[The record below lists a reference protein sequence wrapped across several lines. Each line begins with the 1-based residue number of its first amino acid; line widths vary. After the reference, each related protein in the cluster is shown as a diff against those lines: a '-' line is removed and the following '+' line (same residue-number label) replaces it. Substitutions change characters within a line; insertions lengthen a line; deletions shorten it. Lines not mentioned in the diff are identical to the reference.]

1 MSDFLTRFAPSPT
14 GRLHLGHAASA
25 FHVWKA
31 AERAGGDVLLR
42 IEDIDQTRCK
52 PEFTD
57 GILEDLAWLDFYWTG
72 PLRIQS
78 EHFADYARV
87 VERLTELGLT
97 YRCFRTRTEMAAE
110 TEAAGLTPGSPFTG
124 QPLPAELEAERLSQ
138 EAPFAWRL
146 SLEKCRDYLG
156 PEYDRLSFEV
166 CGLDG
171 ATRIEKA
178 RPGLHGDINLTR
190 KDAPTAYHVAC
201 THDDAQQGITH
212 VIRGTDLEDAAH
224 IHVLLQALMDWPT
237 PIYTHHPLVLG
248 PDGHKLAKRFE
259 SQSLASLREA
269 GLTPRDVK
277 KLAGV

>member
-1 MSDFLTRFAPSPT
+1 ML
-14 GRLHLGHAASA
+14 
-25 FHVWKA
+25 
-31 AERAGGDVLLR
+31 
-42 IEDIDQTRCK
+42 
-52 PEFTD
+52 
-57 GILEDLAWLDFYWTG
+57 
-72 PLRIQS
+72 
-78 EHFADYARV
+78 
-87 VERLTELGLT
+87 
-97 YRCFRTRTEMAAE
+97 FR
-110 TEAAGLTPGSPFTG
+110 S
-124 QPLPAELEAERLSQ
+124 
-138 EAPFAWRL
+138 
-146 SLEKCRDYLG
+146 
-156 PEYDRLSFEV
+156 
-166 CGLDG
+166 
-171 ATRIEKA
+171 EKA

-224 IHVLLQALMDWPT
+224 IHVLLQALMGWPT